1 MTIKEAPSFAKLPI
15 YNFDDQQSTGFP
27 KDADALHE
35 AVRAADGVLIVS
47 AEYNWSIPGGLKN
60 AIDWLSRYK
69 EVVVQGQ
76 AGVHPVGG
84 AGPPRRLA
92 HAVSPAHGACRR
104 STRSCSASP
113 R

>member
-1 MTIKEAPSFAKLPI
+1 M
-15 YNFDDQQSTGFP
+15 
-27 KDADALHE
+27 
-35 AVRAADGVLIVS
+35 RAADGVLIVS

-69 EVVVQGQ
+69 EVSFKDKPVL
-76 AGVHPVGG
+76 HPVGG
-84 AGPPRRLA
+84 AGPAGRLA
-92 HAVSPAHGACRR
+92 HAVPPAHGACRR